1 MTKTE
6 RQTRML
12 YNYLRIRDNDLDCHL
27 TKAFDPTKDTLLHT
41 TDGVFEV
48 TTWEDGGQPIM
59 IDETVYFI
67 KEPK

>member
-12 YNYLRIRDNDLDCHL
+12 YNFMKATNTNIECHL
-27 TKAFDPTKDTLLHT
+27 TKAFDPTKDVLLHT

-48 TTWEDGGQPIM
+48 TTWEDGGQPVM
-59 IDETVYFI
+59 IDDTVYFI

>member
-1 MTKTE
+1 MTDEE
-6 RQTRML
+6 RETRQL
-12 YNYLRIRDNDLDCHL
+12 YNFMKATSTNIGCHL
-27 TKAFDPTKDTLLHT
+27 TKVFDPAKDHFVHT

-59 IDETVYFI
+59 IDDTVYFI